1 MASVTPVLLVP
12 GWSDRAKRLAFL
24 KREFANAGWPEPAI
38 GVVDFADRYGSNIAH
53 AVEIETAV
61 KQLMARSGADKVDV
75 VAHSM
80 GGLALRYF
88 LHFRGGAPLVR
99 RAVFMGTPHRGTWAA
114 YLGWGDGA
122 REMRPGHSFL
132 AALRAHP
139 SLPPGVDALCIHTPM
154 ETRVLPRSSAVLP
167 DVRNAR
173 VWCASH
179 PRLLRSKKVFQA
191 IRQFLTE

>member
-1 MASVTPVLLVP
+1 MARVTPVLLVP
-12 GWSDRAKRLAFL
+12 GWSDRAKRLAWLQRAFI
-24 KREFANAGWPEPAI
+24 AAGWPESALGI
-38 GVVDFADRYGSNIAH
+38 VDFNDRYGSNIAH
-53 AVEIETAV
+53 AAEIEIAIDELLT
-61 KQLMARSGADKVDV
+61 RSGTERVDV

-88 LHFRGGAPLVR
+88 LHYRGGAPRVR
-99 RAVFMGTPHRGTWAA
+99 RVVFMGTPHRGTWAA

-132 AALRAHP
+132 ASLSEYPALP
-139 SLPPGVDALCIHTPM
+139 EGVEALCIHTPM
-154 ETRVLPRSSAVLP
+154 ETRVLPQSSAVLP

-179 PRLLRSKKVFQA
+179 PRLLRSKKVFLA
-191 IRQFLTE
+191 IRQFLDE